1 MIVDCHSHI
10 WPSVES
16 LGKALDFSC
25 IFPANEPTRLASS
38 GEHQASSGPA
48 NVSLVLGFISNQL
61 NCEIPNDFISS
72 YVSAQPESLI
82 GFAGLD
88 PMATD
93 CEKELDRI
101 LQNGIMA
108 GITVSP
114 ACQNFHPYHS
124 RACMLYEAASA
135 NNMPVYFLYGT
146 RLPAEAALSLAAPSG
161 IDEVARDFPNMKII
175 ISHLGFPWIEQTI
188 SLLAKHE
195 NVFADV
201 AGLTNRPFQ
210 AYRSLTLAYE
220 YGVIDKLLFG
230 SDFPNHT
237 VSEAVEFIYNLNKIT
252 RDSVLPAIPR
262 EQLRTIVERDSL
274 ELLGLKVKAS
284 GKNSSR

>member
-1 MIVDCHSHI
+1 MIIDCHSHI
-10 WPSVES
+10 WPSLES

-25 IFPANEPTRLASS
+25 MVAQQADESVLAGS
-38 GEHQASSGPA
+38 GEHQACSGPA
-48 NVSLVLGFISNQL
+48 DISLILGFISNQL

-88 PMATD
+88 PMAND
-93 CEKELDRI
+93 CDEQMAKVIEEKI
-101 LQNGIMA
+101 LS
-108 GITVSP
+108 GITISP

-124 RACMLYEAASA
+124 QACKLYEKATE
-135 NNMPVYFLYGT
+135 NKLPVYFLYGT
-146 RLPAEAALSLAAPSG
+146 RLPAEASLNLASPSG
-161 IDEVARDFPNMKII
+161 IDEVARDFPNMKIV

-201 AGLTNRPFQ
+201 AGITNKPFQ

-274 ELLGLKVKAS
+274 SLLGLKVKRAEE
-284 GKNSSR
+284 K

>member
-10 WPSVES
+10 WPSAEC
-16 LGKALDFSC
+16 LGKAMTFSC
-25 IFPANEPTRLASS
+25 LYPKSDPKILASS

-48 NVSLVLGFISNQL
+48 DVSLVLGFVSNQL

-93 CEKELDRI
+93 CTKEMDRI
-101 LQNGIMA
+101 IEAGILA

-124 RACMLYEAASA
+124 QACKLYEAASA

-146 RLPAEAALSLAAPSG
+146 KVPTDAALSLAAPSG
-161 IDEVARDFPNMKII
+161 IDEVAREFPDMKIV

-220 YGVIDKLLFG
+220 YDVIDKLLFG

-237 VSEAVEFIYNLNKIT
+237 VSDAVEFIYNLNKIT

-262 EQLRTIVERDSL
+262 EQLRTIVERNSL
-274 ELLGLKVKAS
+274 ELLGLSVKSAVTE
-284 GKNSSR
+284 

>member
-10 WPSVES
+10 WPSAEC

-25 IFPANEPTRLASS
+25 LNCPGESSPQASS

-48 NVSLVLGFISNQL
+48 DVSLVLGFVSNQL

-72 YVSAQPESLI
+72 YVSAQPGSLI

-88 PMATD
+88 PMASD
-93 CEKELDRI
+93 SSKDLDRI
-101 LQNGIMA
+101 ISNGIFA

-114 ACQNFHPYHS
+114 ACQNFHPFHS
-124 RACMLYEAASA
+124 WACKIYEAAEA
-135 NNMPVYFLYGT
+135 NKMPVYFLYGT
-146 RLPAEAALSLAAPSG
+146 RTPTEAALSLAAPSG
-161 IDEVARDFPNMKII
+161 IDEVAREFPNLKIV

-220 YGVIDKLLFG
+220 YDVIGKLLFG

-262 EQLRTIVERDSL
+262 EQLRTIVERNSL
-274 ELLGLKVKAS
+274 ELLGLKLNKVED
-284 GKNSSR
+284 